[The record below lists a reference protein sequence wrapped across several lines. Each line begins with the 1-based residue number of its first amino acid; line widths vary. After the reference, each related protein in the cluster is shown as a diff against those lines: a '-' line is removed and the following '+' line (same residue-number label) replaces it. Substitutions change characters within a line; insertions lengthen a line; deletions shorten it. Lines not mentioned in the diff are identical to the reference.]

1 MRTEDPYLH
10 KQFKGSQ
17 IKCLIFLFSSRK
29 IYNFSNSMI
38 TDMIDE
44 ENIQLFKA
52 LSEDTRYRIIKV
64 LLEAE
69 RKCNENKCVDCKGE
83 LCACEIPELIGRTQS
98 NTSMHLAK
106 LQDWGI
112 IKVRKEGKMRLYS
125 IENDKIRK
133 LLEVIEE

>member
-1 MRTEDPYLH
+1 
-10 KQFKGSQ
+10 
-17 IKCLIFLFSSRK
+17 
-29 IYNFSNSMI
+29 MI
-38 TDMIDE
+38 NE

-52 LSEDTRYRIIKV
+52 LSEDTRYRIIKA

-69 RKCNENKCVDCKGE
+69 SKCEEKKCGICKGE
-83 LCACEIPELIGRTQS
+83 LCACEIPELIGKTQS

-125 IENDKIRK
+125 IKNEKIRK
-133 LLEVIEE
+133 ILEVVDE

>member
-1 MRTEDPYLH
+1 MV
-10 KQFKGSQ
+10 
-17 IKCLIFLFSSRK
+17 
-29 IYNFSNSMI
+29 N
-38 TDMIDE
+38 DMIDE
-44 ENIQLFKA
+44 ENIRLFKA
-52 LSEDTRYRIIKV
+52 LSEDTRYRIIKA

-69 RKCNENKCVDCKGE
+69 SKCNENKSGDCKGE

-133 LLEVIEE
+133 LLEVLEE

>member
-1 MRTEDPYLH
+1 M
-10 KQFKGSQ
+10 F
-17 IKCLIFLFSSRK
+17 I
-29 IYNFSNSMI
+29 
-38 TDMIDE
+38 DMIDE
-44 ENIQLFKA
+44 KNVQLFKA
-52 LSEDTRYRIIKV
+52 LSEDTRYRIIKA

-69 RKCNENKCVDCKGE
+69 RKYKANKSDGFNGELCKGE

-133 LLEVIEE
+133 LLEVLEE